1 MYADFYG
8 LKRRPF
14 RTDPRGSA
22 VFVGPQTARLMK
34 CMNSALVGS
43 DAVVAISGAAG
54 LGKSTLAARALDA
67 HADRLSVIHM
77 PRAQLAHDEVLGFLL
92 EQLGAETLPRSTIRQ
107 VLLCRRLIA
116 EAEEGGKS
124 ICVLV
129 EDATRIGDDALIE
142 LEALTASD
150 GNEDHGGR
158 IVLLGSSELPMQLKS
173 PQLARLRQRTRLRFV
188 VEPLTA
194 GELQGYLKHC
204 FRLAGREF
212 DELFEDGAAAA
223 LFGLTGGVPRLT
235 NNLVESILAAG
246 AEDGIER
253 IGVGLIGRISREEYD
268 LELDEVPATDA
279 APGTT
284 PTKPA
289 GSEQR
294 TAHASAPDDD
304 RSERQPAEMN
314 DVPAVNSPL
323 PDLAELADE
332 VANNRLAPTGET
344 DEIPTLFESSR
355 MTSPAVAAS
364 RNAPEASESSPAPE
378 AEKAAEAE
386 ARAPIPA
393 EPSPEIGEIRAVP
406 APPQL
411 TLEDATAEPEAPTAE
426 EAPKADAQA
435 EHGSPEPDVAPC
447 VEPDDEPDADLL
459 VEPAPEPCTEQQ
471 QAPVEASTQAPASGN
486 DNTKAPETPAWE
498 RDPTLAELRP
508 DLEAQTPAPDDG
520 DTEAPDT
527 PAPEPDPALAG
538 LRPDLEAQA
547 PASGDGLGDAKAPE
561 TPAWERD
568 PTLAE
573 LRPDL
578 EALELAMADFGSD
591 EEPET
596 PARHANEGTGTSL
609 RDRTI
614 IGLPEITLDAAIQ
627 EKIKEAQ
634 QALQEHDQ
642 TIAEE
647 DIEDAPGAGNEAASP
662 ARDPSPSATAGGNA
676 VDAQFRE
683 VADGIARARSIE
695 DVDDKM
701 AETLFGEEFSAIAA
715 QVAANAPGIGADS
728 EVDQPGEPAP
738 AELELV
744 EESAASAPSANGAN
758 GSGESDFER
767 EFKELYGEDSV
778 EVSLQSETRGGGM
791 DLSASQRL
799 ATVRALNAEKNSSP
813 GRFSRP
819 TASGGAGRLS
829 GAPAAPP
836 QPIEEQITTS
846 LTQTLKTLKVRPP
859 SANDAAEDDDDDQP
873 KGGFFSRFRR
883 S

>member
-67 HADRLSVIHM
+67 HADRVSVIHM

-158 IVLLGSSELPMQLKS
+158 IVLLGSGELPAQLKS

-223 LFGLTGGVPRLT
+223 LFSLTGGVPRLT

-268 LELDEVPATDA
+268 LELDEVPATNA
-279 APGTT
+279 TPGTA
-284 PTKPA
+284 PAKPV
-289 GSEQR
+289 GSEQHS
-294 TAHASAPDDD
+294 AHGSALDDD
-304 RSERQPAEMN
+304 RSGQQPAEEN
-314 DVPAVNSPL
+314 DVPALNSPL

-332 VANNRLAPTGET
+332 VANNPMAPTGET

-364 RNAPEASESSPAPE
+364 RNEPEESESSPAPE
-378 AEKAAEAE
+378 AAEAE
-386 ARAPIPA
+386 ARATVLA
-393 EPSPEIGEIRAVP
+393 EPSPETGEIRAVP

-411 TLEDATAEPEAPTAE
+411 TLEDAAAEPAAPTTE
-426 EAPKADAQA
+426 EAPKAVAQA
-435 EHGSPEPDVAPC
+435 EHGSPELDAAPWEVPDN
-447 VEPDDEPDADLL
+447 EPDAGLL
-459 VEPAPEPCTEQQ
+459 EEPALESCAEQP
-471 QAPVEASTQAPASGN
+471 QATIEASTQAPASG
-486 DNTKAPETPAWE
+486 DDDAEAPETPARE
-498 RDPTLAELRP
+498 HDPTLAELRP
-508 DLEAQTPAPDDG
+508 DLEAQ
-520 DTEAPDT
+520 
-527 PAPEPDPALAG
+527 
-538 LRPDLEAQA
+538 A
-547 PASGDGLGDAKAPE
+547 PASGDDDVKAPE

-578 EALELAMADFGSD
+578 EALELAMADFGTD
-591 EEPET
+591 EEPGT
-596 PARHANEGTGTSL
+596 PARHAHEKTGRSL
-609 RDRTI
+609 RDQTI

-634 QALQEHDQ
+634 QALEEHDQ

-647 DIEDAPGAGNEAASP
+647 DIEDAPGAGNDAASP
-662 ARDPSPSATAGGNA
+662 ARDASAAAGGNA

-728 EVDQPGEPAP
+728 EADPPGEPAP

-744 EESAASAPSANGAN
+744 DESAASATSANGAN
-758 GSGESDFER
+758 GSGESDFEK
-767 EFKELYGEDSV
+767 EFKELYGEDSL
-778 EVSLQSETRGGGM
+778 EVSLHSEARGGGM

-799 ATVRALNAEKNSSP
+799 ATVRALNAERNSSP
-813 GRFSRP
+813 GRFPRP
-819 TASGGAGRLS
+819 TASGGAGRPS

-883 S
+883 N